1 MSKIPPPAPPPPRG
15 GLSLYA
21 NLLDPKNA
29 TAPGTISSAPVSY
42 NRTPEQDEA
51 VKKQQALA
59 GTSIIATAQKA
70 KAKAIASKF
79 APPPVNATPA
89 TATTTAPVARH
100 ESPQRTATDTPPLP
114 VAPKTTLADWVATA
128 SDDEDVNNFYQGE
141 KRQRGGRKKRKK
153 NKEAAILTQDW
164 DDIYDPSRPNNYEE
178 YKNSEEK
185 IREIRDW
192 KDLLYRHKMKRRD
205 SSASVSDDHRP
216 TMNSEWFTPV
226 LLKYV
231 LIIVAE
237 QFAPPMSF
245 APPPNINDDDHIP
258 PPPADVPDDPTGED
272 AYMRRL
278 RMSQNNS
285 NDQPP
290 PPPPADLPDDSNGE
304 DAYARRL
311 RLSQSQTAGSV
322 PHPPPPPAPGQISR
336 APVRYSLPPAPE
348 EIPSTEAELENRLAE
363 SGREEDATTDAP
375 RSNRPGQAGFAERL
389 MSKYGW
395 AKGQGLG
402 AQGTGIINPLYAKAE
417 KRKKKSDAEGGGFA
431 TPTAMGKILG
441 GNKSKSAQAEEEGKF
456 GTMSEVVRLDG
467 MLDGLDLDEELQREE
482 GGIMQEIG
490 EECGEKY
497 GSVQRVY
504 IHAAENPDE
513 QALVFVAFVSQL
525 SALRAVNALE
535 GRIFNGNQIKAR
547 FWPKEKFD
555 AQEYY

>member
-1 MSKIPPPAPPPPRG
+1 MGYGFAHVLPCFAWSPTA
-15 GLSLYA
+15 SLRFQ
-21 NLLDPKNA
+21 PTKR
-29 TAPGTISSAPVSY
+29 PQV
-42 NRTPEQDEA
+42 
-51 VKKQQALA
+51 
-59 GTSIIATAQKA
+59 TAQKA
-70 KAKAIASKF
+70 KAKAIANKF
-79 APPPVNATPA
+79 APPPANSSPVTTGISNSSTTSVLVHSHSPQNAAPEPPLQ
-89 TATTTAPVARH
+89 PVAH
-100 ESPQRTATDTPPLP
+100 
-114 VAPKTTLADWVATA
+114 KTTLADWVATA

-153 NKEAAILTQDW
+153 NKEAALLTQHW
-164 DDIYDPSRPNNYEE
+164 DDIYDPSRPNNYED
-178 YKNSEEK
+178 YKHSEEK

-205 SSASVSDDHRP
+205 SSASGSDDYRP
-216 TMNSEWFTPV
+216 MMNSECFLPMP
-226 LLKYV
+226 LNYV
-231 LIIVAE
+231 LISVAE

-245 APPPNINDDDHIP
+245 APPPNINDDDHVP
-258 PPPADVPDDPTGED
+258 PPPPVDVPNDPTGED

-278 RMSQNNS
+278 RMNQMEED
-285 NDQPP
+285 DQPP
-290 PPPPADLPDDSNGE
+290 PAPPADIPDDPTGE

-311 RLSQSQTAGSV
+311 RLSQTQQTE
-322 PHPPPPPAPGQISR
+322 PAPTLHATLAAGQISR
-336 APVRYSLPPAPE
+336 APVRYNLPTAPE
-348 EIPSTEAELENRLAE
+348 EIPSTEAELQDKLAE
-363 SGREEDATTDAP
+363 SEQDTSTDTP

-441 GNKSKSAQAEEEGKF
+441 GNKSKSAQAEEVGKF
-456 GTMSEVVRLDG
+456 GAMSEVIRLDG
-467 MLDGLDLDEELQREE
+467 MLDGLDLDEELQRGE

-504 IHAAENPDE
+504 IHAAESADE

-535 GRIFNGNQIKAR
+535 GRIFNGNQIQAR

-555 AQEYY
+555 AEEYY